1 MNREIPC
8 RIKQSAAVGVL
19 IAFCFMV
26 ILRLVFTVNGENDVD
41 PFYHVRIAMEGWSV
55 YTAQTFPT
63 MTLSTWSECFADK
76 ELLFHILLSGVQNA
90 VLALGLPDF
99 PFHVPN
105 LFFLFLILLA
115 FACAGIRYR
124 VRGLWVLIPFLFC
137 LCGVFTFRAMMLR
150 PHLLSIAL
158 MLLSCAVYPS
168 IRTLRDAWIA
178 VLLGIVFVWGYS
190 NPHFLLFS
198 AGAFSV
204 AYFLKDRKRGIL
216 LLGSTLV
223 GLLFGFLLHPQN
235 PNTFINWK
243 IQCIDVPLMLFTGKQ
258 ESFLA
263 DELMYSGFHIM
274 KTSFL
279 FCLPLIILFLGNIG
293 LSISLFFRR
302 RRVFFQPEI
311 LAVMMLGFMTMIG
324 FCGALRFIEYAMPFN
339 LLLFGVLFSRVV
351 RIPKEKR
358 RVGALPSVLA
368 LSLCAFGVW
377 MHHYEGMEY
386 FTRRPATHLA
396 KWFAS
401 FGDSVPRG
409 LVLGNLNWSD
419 FPQLYYAM
427 PQMRYLCGLD
437 PTFGYVY
444 KTEITTKLQAF
455 CKQKIDLSPEDL
467 ANLIG
472 TPIFYL
478 SFRDSSLAKKMYVS
492 GYRMIYLGADG
503 RLFTSLGHGNLALPQ
518 RKNSPENHK

>member
-1 MNREIPC
+1 M
-8 RIKQSAAVGVL
+8 L

-204 AYFLKDRKRGIL
+204 AYFLKFIL
-216 LLGSTLV
+216 
-223 GLLFGFLLHPQN
+223 
-235 PNTFINWK
+235 
-243 IQCIDVPLMLFTGKQ
+243 
-258 ESFLA
+258 
-263 DELMYSGFHIM
+263 
-274 KTSFL
+274 TSS
-279 FCLPLIILFLGNIG
+279 PASPGT
-293 LSISLFFRR
+293 R
-302 RRVFFQPEI
+302 PE
-311 LAVMMLGFMTMIG
+311 
-324 FCGALRFIEYAMPFN
+324 
-339 LLLFGVLFSRVV
+339 
-351 RIPKEKR
+351 
-358 RVGALPSVLA
+358 
-368 LSLCAFGVW
+368 
-377 MHHYEGMEY
+377 
-386 FTRRPATHLA
+386 
-396 KWFAS
+396 
-401 FGDSVPRG
+401 
-409 LVLGNLNWSD
+409 
-419 FPQLYYAM
+419 
-427 PQMRYLCGLD
+427 
-437 PTFGYVY
+437 
-444 KTEITTKLQAF
+444 
-455 CKQKIDLSPEDL
+455 
-467 ANLIG
+467 
-472 TPIFYL
+472 
-478 SFRDSSLAKKMYVS
+478 
-492 GYRMIYLGADG
+492 
-503 RLFTSLGHGNLALPQ
+503 
-518 RKNSPENHK
+518 